1 VLKRATSDCP
11 IGRVPAAEIE
21 KIVIDQVRSLLR
33 SPEVIVQTWRTAR
46 KSLKALTE
54 SDVRTALLE
63 FDQLWAELF
72 PGEQARI
79 IQLLVERVDVG
90 TDGVDIRLR
99 TDGITS
105 LVSQIMGD
113 GTTQQ
118 NAA

>member
-1 VLKRATSDCP
+1 
-11 IGRVPAAEIE
+11 
-21 KIVIDQVRSLLR
+21 VRS
-33 SPEVIVQTWRTAR
+33 
-46 KSLKALTE
+46 ALF
-54 SDVRTALLE
+54 E
-63 FDQLWAELF
+63 FDQLWNELF
-72 PGEQARI
+72 PAEQARI

-99 TDGITS
+99 INGVTS